1 MTGVL
6 SDDDI
11 GTGVEALMPWVVD
24 GLCDLVRIPSVA
36 TEGFPPEPV
45 LSAHDAVVRLLREAG
60 VEQIDDLA
68 IEGKTGPVVVGTVP
82 GPPGAPTVLLYSH
95 YDVVPAGDESLWD
108 TPPFEPVEKD
118 GAIYGRGT
126 ADSKANIMGILA
138 ALRVFDGRPPVTV
151 RIVVEG
157 QEEYGSPFDVY
168 PPRDPSTFAAD
179 VMVIADVGSVR
190 PGVPTMTSA
199 LRGSASV
206 RVDVRTMDGD
216 AHSGLFGGAAP
227 DARQV
232 LIAALAT
239 LRDACG
245 DVVVP
250 GLLREP
256 WPGIELDEDEF
267 RGNAG
272 VMEGVPLAGTGSL
285 GTRIWTGP
293 AITVIGFDAPAA
305 DAPVNAVASSA
316 SALLNLR
323 VHPRQPAAEAMQA
336 LVDHLRSLSPFGVAL
351 EVTPGEAGDGFMAD
365 QDGRV
370 VQVALDALGRAWGA
384 EAGMLGSGGS
394 IPIVTSLQRAVP
406 GAEILLFGA
415 TDGHAAIHAPNERV
429 LLDELR
435 RSIVAKAILLRELG
449 IHTDQQGA

>member
-1 MTGVL
+1 MTDML
-6 SDDDI
+6 SDGQIRVRVDD
-11 GTGVEALMPWVVD
+11 LLPWVVE
-24 GLCDLVRIPSVA
+24 GLKELVRSPSVA
-36 TEGFPPEPV
+36 TAGFPPGPV
-45 LSAHDAVVRLLREAG
+45 LAAHDAVARLLREAG
-60 VEQIDDLA
+60 VQQVDDLT
-68 IEGKTGPVVVGTVP
+68 IEGKTGPVVMGTVP
-82 GPPGAPTVLLYSH
+82 GPAGAPTVLLYSH

-108 TPPFEPVEKD
+108 TPPFEPVERD

-168 PPRDPSTFAAD
+168 PPRDPAAFAAD

-190 PGVPTMTSA
+190 PGVPTMTVA

-227 DARQV
+227 DARQA

-239 LRDACG
+239 LHDTNG
-245 DVVVP
+245 DVAVA

-272 VMEGVPLAGTGSL
+272 VVTDVPLGGTGSL

-293 AITVIGFDAPAA
+293 AITVIGFDAPSA
-305 DAPVNAVASSA
+305 DAPVNAVASRA
-316 SALLNLR
+316 SAVLDLR
-323 VHPRQPAAEAMQA
+323 VHPRQSAAEAQQA
-336 LVDHLRSLSPFGVAL
+336 LIDHLQALRPFGIEL
-351 EVTPGEAGDGFMAD
+351 EVTTGEAGDGFMAD
-365 QDGRV
+365 QDGEV
-370 VQVALDALGRAWGA
+370 TKVALDALSRAWEC

-394 IPIVTSLQRAVP
+394 IPIVTSLQQAVP
-406 GAEILLFGA
+406 EAQILLFGA

-435 RSIVAKAILLRELG
+435 RSIIAKAILLRELG
-449 IHTDQQGA
+449 TGHDQ